1 MKLDSVTLLLAIQ
14 ERNWG
19 LAVSVM
25 SHHFNSP
32 FHTIPEIHAF
42 ESPDAPPGIV
52 ISSGGLR
59 YCWQA
64 GHGFKEIAS
73 DGYVFWTKD
82 GPSIKINYK

>member
-42 ESPDAPPGIV
+42 ESPDAPLV
-52 ISSGGLR
+52 
-59 YCWQA
+59 
-64 GHGFKEIAS
+64 
-73 DGYVFWTKD
+73 
-82 GPSIKINYK
+82 

>member
-1 MKLDSVTLLLAIQ
+1 MKLDSATLLLAIQ
-14 ERNWG
+14 ERDWD

-25 SHHFNSP
+25 SHHFNAP
-32 FHTIPEIHAF
+32 FHTILEIVAF

-64 GHGFKEIAS
+64 GHGFKEITS
-73 DGYVFWTKD
+73 DGYVFWTND
-82 GPSIKINYK
+82 GPYIKINYK